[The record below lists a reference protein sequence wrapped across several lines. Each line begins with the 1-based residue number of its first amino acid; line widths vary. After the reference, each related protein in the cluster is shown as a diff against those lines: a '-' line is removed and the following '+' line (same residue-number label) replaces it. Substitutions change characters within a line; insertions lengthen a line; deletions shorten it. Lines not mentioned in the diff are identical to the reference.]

1 MRREKMPAK
10 IYRITLTDEERAEM
24 TARVNK
30 GKGVVRRITRSRIL
44 LLADENHAEG
54 GWKDADIA
62 RALGVHQRTVER
74 VREKCVMLGI
84 EAALNHTRPQKKR
97 ETILDG
103 AAEAQLVQLACSE
116 APDGHES
123 WTMQMLAD
131 KLIELE
137 IVETVSRETIRTT
150 LKKMNLSPG

>member
-1 MRREKMPAK
+1 MPAK
-10 IYRITLTDEERAEM
+10 IYRVTLTSEERAEL
-24 TARVNK
+24 TALVNK

-54 GWKDADIA
+54 SWKDADIA

-74 VREKCVMLGI
+74 VREKCVMVGI

-97 ETILDG
+97 EKKLDG

-123 WTMQMLAD
+123 WTMQLLAD

-137 IVETVSRETIRTT
+137 IVESVSRETIRTT
-150 LKKMNLSPG
+150 LKKMNLSLG

>member
-1 MRREKMPAK
+1 MPAK
-10 IYRITLTDEERAEM
+10 IYRVTLTDEERAEL
-24 TARVNK
+24 TALVSK
-30 GKGVVRRITRSRIL
+30 GKGVARRITRSRIL
-44 LLADENHAEG
+44 LLADENRAEG
-54 GWKDADIA
+54 GWKDVDIV

-84 EAALNHTRPQKKR
+84 EAALNHTRPSKKR
-97 ETILDG
+97 EKILDG

-116 APDGHES
+116 APNGRES
-123 WTMQMLAD
+123 WTLQMLAD
-131 KLIELE
+131 KLVELG

>member
-1 MRREKMPAK
+1 MPAK
-10 IYRITLTDEERAEM
+10 IYRVTLTSEERAEL
-24 TARVNK
+24 TALVNK

-54 GWKDADIA
+54 SWKDADIA

-97 ETILDG
+97 EKILDG

-116 APDGHES
+116 APNGQES

>member
-1 MRREKMPAK
+1 MPAK
-10 IYRITLTDEERAEM
+10 IYRVTLTSEERAEL
-24 TARVNK
+24 TALVNK

-74 VREKCVMLGI
+74 VRETCVMRGI

-97 ETILDG
+97 EKILDG

-116 APDGHES
+116 APDGHER

-131 KLIELE
+131 KLVELE

-150 LKKMNLSPG
+150 LKKKNLSTG

>member
-1 MRREKMPAK
+1 MPAK
-10 IYRITLTDEERAEM
+10 IYRVTLTDEERAEL
-24 TARVNK
+24 TALVNK

-44 LLADENHAEG
+44 LLADENHDEG

-84 EAALNHTRPQKKR
+84 EVALNHTRPQKTR
-97 ETILDG
+97 EKILDG
-103 AAEAQLVQLACSE
+103 VAEAHLVQLACSD
-116 APDGHES
+116 APDGHET

>member
-1 MRREKMPAK
+1 MPAK
-10 IYRITLTDEERAEM
+10 LYRITLTDEERAEL
-24 TARVNK
+24 TALVNK

-44 LLADENHAEG
+44 LLADESQSEG

-74 VREKCVMLGI
+74 VREKCVMMGI
-84 EAALNHTRPQKKR
+84 EAALNHTLPQKKR
-97 ETILDG
+97 EKLLDG
-103 AAEAQLVQLACSE
+103 TAEAQLVQLACSE
-116 APDGHES
+116 APEGYES
-123 WTMQMLAD
+123 WTMQLLAD
-131 KLIELE
+131 KLMELE